1 MASLMYCKYY
11 YVAILIAMK
20 LQMLDAVVVVLRF
33 ISCKSNFSNH
43 WTVVKRVVVELTVV
57 EHVVVV
63 KQLVVEEGV
72 LIPVYGVE
80 GAPHNTIS

>member
-1 MASLMYCKYY
+1 MS
-11 YVAILIAMK
+11 
-20 LQMLDAVVVVLRF
+20 
-33 ISCKSNFSNH
+33 SSNIISNH
-43 WTVVKRVVVELTVV
+43 QSVVKRVVVELTVV